1 VEPGDRSELKVLIV
15 QEIVNGLILGCIYA
29 LMALGYTMVY
39 GILRLINFAQ
49 GSLYTVG
56 AYIAFLLVP
65 ATASLDHV
73 TPILQLVVLLA
84 ISMVATGILAVV
96 VYLVAYRPLRRAPL
110 FASLVSSL
118 AMMVLLEN
126 LVQVTVGA
134 QPETFPALVSTTP
147 WLVGPVAITPAQ
159 VVIVVVAVLLMA
171 GLQVFTQR
179 TRLGRAMRAVA
190 VNHDTAAMMGIPVPR
205 VIALTFFL
213 GGSLG
218 AAAGILVGMNFGT
231 ITFNMGDLAGLKAF
245 TAAVLGGIGNIPG
258 AMVGAL
264 ILGLLESLST
274 TVLPTQWTDAIT
286 FGVLILVLALR
297 PRGVLGERVAERV

>member
-1 VEPGDRSELKVLIV
+1 MIA
-15 QEIVNGLILGCIYA
+15 QEIVNGLILGAIYA

-56 AYIAFLLVP
+56 AYLAFLLVP
-65 ATASLDHV
+65 ATTGLGRTSPV
-73 TPILQLVVLLA
+73 LQLVVLLG
-84 ISMVATGILAVV
+84 VAMLGTGVLAVV
-96 VYLVAYRPLRRAPL
+96 VDLVAYRPLRRAPL

-126 LVQVTVGA
+126 LVQVVVGA
-134 QPETFPALVSTTP
+134 QPETFPTLISTTP
-147 WLVGPVAITPAQ
+147 WLIGPVAITPAQ
-159 VVIVVVAVLLMA
+159 VVLVAVAVVLMA
-171 GLQVFTQR
+171 ALQLFTQR
-179 TRLGRAMRAVA
+179 TRFGRAMRAVA
-190 VNHDTAAMMGIPVPR
+190 VSHDAAAMMGIPVNR

-213 GGSLG
+213 GGALG

-231 ITFNMGDLAGLKAF
+231 ITFSMGELAGLKAF

-258 AMVGAL
+258 AVVGAL
-264 ILGLLESLST
+264 ILGLLESLSA
-274 TVLPTQWTDAIT
+274 TVIPTQWTDAIT
-286 FGVLILVLALR
+286 FAVLIAVLALR

>member
-1 VEPGDRSELKVLIV
+1 MIA
-15 QEIVNGLILGCIYA
+15 QEIVNGLVLGAIYA

-56 AYIAFLLVP
+56 AYVAFLLVP
-65 ATASLDHV
+65 ATTGLERA
-73 TPILQLVVLLA
+73 TPILQLAVLLLA
-84 ISMVATGILAVV
+84 AMLATGVLAV
-96 VYLVAYRPLRRAPL
+96 LVDLIAYRPLRRAPL

-126 LVQVTVGA
+126 LVQVVVGA
-134 QPETFPALVSTTP
+134 QPETFPTLISTTP
-147 WLVGPVAITPAQ
+147 WLIGPLAVTPAQ
-159 VVIVVVAVLLMA
+159 VVLVAVAVLLMA
-171 GLQVFTQR
+171 GLQLFTQR

-190 VNHDTAAMMGIPVPR
+190 VSHDTAAMMGIPVNR

-213 GGSLG
+213 GGALG
-218 AAAGILVGMNFGT
+218 AAAGILVGLNFGT

-258 AMVGAL
+258 AVVGAVV
-264 ILGLLESLST
+264 LGLLESLSA
-274 TVLPTQWTDAIT
+274 TVIPTQWTDAIT

-297 PRGVLGERVAERV
+297 PRGILGERVAERV

>member
-1 VEPGDRSELKVLIV
+1 LIA
-15 QEIVNGLILGCIYA
+15 QEIVNGLILGAIYA

-56 AYIAFLLVP
+56 AYLAFLLVP
-65 ATASLDHV
+65 ATTGLGRTSPV
-73 TPILQLVVLLA
+73 LQLVVLLG
-84 ISMVATGILAVV
+84 VAMLGTGVLAVV
-96 VYLVAYRPLRRAPL
+96 VDLVAYRPLRRAPL

-126 LVQVTVGA
+126 LVQVVVGA
-134 QPETFPALVSTTP
+134 QPETFPTLISTTP
-147 WLVGPVAITPAQ
+147 WLIGPVAITPAQ
-159 VVIVVVAVLLMA
+159 VVLVAVAVVLMA
-171 GLQVFTQR
+171 ALQLFTQR
-179 TRLGRAMRAVA
+179 TRFGRAMRAVA
-190 VNHDTAAMMGIPVPR
+190 VSHDAAAMMGIPVNR

-213 GGSLG
+213 GGALG

-231 ITFNMGDLAGLKAF
+231 ITFSMGELAGLKAF

-258 AMVGAL
+258 AVVGAL
-264 ILGLLESLST
+264 ILGLLESLSA
-274 TVLPTQWTDAIT
+274 TVIPTQWTDAIT
-286 FGVLILVLALR
+286 FAVLIAVLALR